1 MHLGG
6 VDFEGLI
13 RASFPH
19 LLPDYAR
26 DSISGSSL
34 FLVALRSD
42 SSSFYRPAVASSF
55 SLPLAAP
62 PPPPPSTHLPSHR
75 SQVGSGG
82 AAFPHLSSPSPS
94 QPPAHAFA
102 PPSASPA
109 PPPPPVVSAMATS
122 HPLLP
127 SASVGVSS
135 DVPGWG
141 TGPSFPTGV
150 PPSQY
155 SAAVDPSQSSPHAPA
170 WPPAYDP
177 HDFAHS
183 LPRPDDYDD
192 SDNRLREEDH
202 PPSRSLSSLDFSRY
216 VLFRVPPH
224 D

>member
-1 MHLGG
+1 MHSGG

-34 FLVALRSD
+34 FLAALRSD
-42 SSSFYRPAVASSF
+42 SSSFCCPPAVASSS
-55 SLPLAAP
+55 SLPFAAP
-62 PPPPPSTHLPSHR
+62 PPPTPSTHLPSHR

-82 AAFPHLSSPSPS
+82 AAFSHLSSPSPS
-94 QPPAHAFA
+94 QPPAPAFA

-109 PPPPPVVSAMATS
+109 PPPSPVVSAPATS

-141 TGPSFPTGV
+141 AGPSFPTGV

-155 SAAVDPSQSSPHAPA
+155 YSIMRQSIALSPRLTL
-170 WPPAYDP
+170 PPG
-177 HDFAHS
+177 
-183 LPRPDDYDD
+183 LPLMTLMTSRIRYRVLMAMMTDD
-192 SDNRLREEDH
+192 RLREEDH
-202 PPSRSLSSLDFSRY
+202 PQLPRFLLIRLVQSTAA
-216 VLFRVPPH
+216 
-224 D
+224 